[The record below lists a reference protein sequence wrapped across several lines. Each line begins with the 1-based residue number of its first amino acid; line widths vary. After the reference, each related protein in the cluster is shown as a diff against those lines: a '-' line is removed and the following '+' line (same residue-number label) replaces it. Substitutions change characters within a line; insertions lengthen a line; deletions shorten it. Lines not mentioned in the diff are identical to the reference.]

1 MSLFTTNF
9 INSLINIFFNFL
21 RQIKFKSLY
30 GFSLYELFRLYLT
43 GLLKGSITTRA
54 GSISF
59 SFFMAFFPFV
69 LFVLNL
75 IPFFPIENFDQIF
88 LDLIESLIPKES
100 SNFFHEI
107 FIDINSNKRTGLLS
121 TTLFL
126 SIILIGNGVNSIFS
140 GFSDSYHIEFSRNF
154 IKQYL
159 YAVMVGLILVLVVLF
174 ATIFSI
180 FFDFLITKNI
190 IVISFVFFLLKYVFL
205 ILIALVSFSSL
216 YFFGTIQ
223 GRNLKFFSPGSVMT
237 TLLLLLSTYFFGV
250 YIDNFS
256 NYNEL
261 YGSIGAVIIMMLFI
275 WVNSIS
281 LLLGFELNVVIYKMK
296 NN

>member
-9 INSLINIFFNFL
+9 INSLINIFFDFL
-21 RQIKFKSLY
+21 RQIKFKGLY

-88 LDLIESLIPKES
+88 LGLIESLIPKES

-190 IVISFVFFLLKYVFL
+190 VIISFIFFLLKYVFL

-223 GRNLKFFSPGSVMT
+223 VRNLKFFSPGSVMT

>member
-1 MSLFTTNF
+1 MGLFTTNF

-69 LFVLNL
+69 LVVLNL

-88 LDLIESLIPKES
+88 LGLIESLIPKES

-190 IVISFVFFLLKYVFL
+190 VVISFVFYLLKYVFL

-216 YFFGTIQ
+216 YFFGTVQ

>member
-1 MSLFTTNF
+1 MGLYTTNF
-9 INSLINIFFNFL
+9 INSLINNFFNFL
-21 RQIKFKSLY
+21 RKIKFKSLY

-59 SFFMAFFPFV
+59 SFFMAFFPFL

-107 FIDINSNKRTGLLS
+107 FIDINSKKRTGLLS

-180 FFDFLITKNI
+180 FFNFLITKNI
-190 IVISFVFFLLKYVFL
+190 VIISFIFFLLKYVFL
-205 ILIALVSFSSL
+205 LLIALVSFSSL

-296 NN
+296 NS

>member
-1 MSLFTTNF
+1 MGLFTTNF
-9 INSLINIFFNFL
+9 INSLINNFFNFL
-21 RQIKFKSLY
+21 RKIKFKSLY

-107 FIDINSNKRTGLLS
+107 FIDINSKKRTGLLS

-190 IVISFVFFLLKYVFL
+190 VVISFVFFLLKYVFL

-216 YFFGTIQ
+216 YFFGTVQ

>member
-1 MSLFTTNF
+1 MGLFTTNF
-9 INSLINIFFNFL
+9 INSLINNFFNFL
-21 RQIKFKSLY
+21 RKIKFKSLY

-107 FIDINSNKRTGLLS
+107 FIDINSKKRTGLLS
-121 TTLFL
+121 TTFFL

-190 IVISFVFFLLKYVFL
+190 VIISFIFFLLKYVFL

>member
-1 MSLFTTNF
+1 MGLFTTNF
-9 INSLINIFFNFL
+9 INSLINNFFNFL
-21 RQIKFKSLY
+21 RKIKFKSLY

-107 FIDINSNKRTGLLS
+107 FIDINSKKRTGLLS

-190 IVISFVFFLLKYVFL
+190 VIISFIFFLLKYVFL

-216 YFFGTIQ
+216 YFFGTVQ

>member
-1 MSLFTTNF
+1 MGLYTTNF
-9 INSLINIFFNFL
+9 INSLINNFFNFL
-21 RQIKFKSLY
+21 RKIKFKSLY

-59 SFFMAFFPFV
+59 SFFMAFFPFL

-107 FIDINSNKRTGLLS
+107 FIDINSKKRTGLLS
-121 TTLFL
+121 TTLFF

-190 IVISFVFFLLKYVFL
+190 VIISFIFFLLKYVFL

-296 NN
+296 NS

>member
-1 MSLFTTNF
+1 MGLFTTNF
-9 INSLINIFFNFL
+9 INSLINNFFNFL
-21 RQIKFKSLY
+21 RKIKFKSLY

-88 LDLIESLIPKES
+88 LGLIESLIPKES

-190 IVISFVFFLLKYVFL
+190 VVISFVFFLLKYVFL

-216 YFFGTIQ
+216 YFFGTVQ

>member
-9 INSLINIFFNFL
+9 INSLINIFFDFL
-21 RQIKFKSLY
+21 RQIKFKGLY

-88 LDLIESLIPKES
+88 LGLIESLIPKES

-190 IVISFVFFLLKYVFL
+190 VVISFVFFLLKYVFL

-216 YFFGTIQ
+216 YFFGTVQ

>member
-1 MSLFTTNF
+1 MGLYTTNF
-9 INSLINIFFNFL
+9 INSLINNFFNFL
-21 RQIKFKSLY
+21 RKIKFKSLY

-43 GLLKGSITTRA
+43 GLLKGSITARA

-59 SFFMAFFPFV
+59 SFFMAFFPFL

-107 FIDINSNKRTGLLS
+107 FIDINSKKRTGLLS
-121 TTLFL
+121 TTLFF

-190 IVISFVFFLLKYVFL
+190 VIISFIFFLLKYVFL

-296 NN
+296 NS